1 MLQRIRR
8 ADLLDVVKWYK
19 SSSGPRLSY
28 SPPAQKVGRIECVNV
43 DGTAILPGLRV
54 APKSFFPASITFEN
68 AVNALYNNA
77 LKIAVGVTST
87 NDPNFGTAIHPS
99 RVKNGIFSAVFEG
112 LFTSIVTGSGAYLL
126 SNGTLATD
134 ETDAIGSVIATSAA
148 SDDGRKLALIKP
160 MNKSGEGLTK
170 EEIWALFET
179 KSVTVL
185 DSLQLSDGVITPVYK
200 TIKTLKKK
208 NVSTN

>member
-19 SSSGPRLSY
+19 SSTGPRLSY
-28 SPPAQKVGRIECVNV
+28 QPPVQKVGRIECVNV

-87 NDPNFGTAIHPS
+87 DDPNWGTALQPS
-99 RVKNGIFSAVFEG
+99 RVFNGIFPATFEG
-112 LFTSIVTGSGAYLL
+112 LFTSIVTGSGSYLL
-126 SNGTLATD
+126 SSGTLTT
-134 ETDAIGSVIATSAA
+134 EEKDAIGSVVATSAP
-148 SDDGRKLALIKP
+148 SSDGRKLALLKP
-160 MNKSGEGLTK
+160 ISKGGGGLTEDDVRAMFEDSQTTVVNDLVVK
-170 EEIWALFET
+170 NNAVEI
-179 KSVTVL
+179 
-185 DSLQLSDGVITPVYK
+185 IYK
-200 TIKTLKKK
+200 TVKYSALK
-208 NVSTN
+208 NA

>member
-19 SSSGPRLSY
+19 SNTGPRLSY
-28 SPPAQKVGRIECVNV
+28 QPPAQKVGRIECVNV

-87 NDPNFGTAIHPS
+87 DDPNWGTALQPS
-99 RVKNGIFSAVFEG
+99 RVTNGIFPATFEG
-112 LFTSIVTGSGAYLL
+112 LFTSIVTGSGSYLL
-126 SNGTLATD
+126 SSGTLTA
-134 ETDAIGSVIATSAA
+134 EEKDAIGSVLATSAP
-148 SDDGRKLALIKP
+148 SGDGRKLALIKP
-160 MNKSGEGLTK
+160 ISKGGGGLTEDDVRAMF
-170 EEIWALFET
+170 EESTTAVVSELNVVNNAVQI
-179 KSVTVL
+179 
-185 DSLQLSDGVITPVYK
+185 IYK
-200 TIKTLKKK
+200 TIKNVTLK
-208 NVSTN
+208 

>member
-19 SSSGPRLSY
+19 SNSGPRLSY

-77 LKIAVGVTST
+77 LKIAVGITST
-87 NDPNFGTAIHPS
+87 DDPNWGTALQPS
-99 RVKNGIFSAVFEG
+99 RVLNGIFPATFEG
-112 LFTSIVTGSGAYLL
+112 LFTSIVAGSGSYLL
-126 SNGTLATD
+126 SSGALTT
-134 ETDAIGSVIATSAA
+134 EEKDAIGSVLATSAP
-148 SDDGRKLALIKP
+148 SSDGRKLALIKP
-160 MNKSGEGLTK
+160 ISKGGGGLTEQDVRAMF
-170 EEIWALFET
+170 EETSTTFVNDLVVKNNAVEI
-179 KSVTVL
+179 
-185 DSLQLSDGVITPVYK
+185 IYK
-200 TIKTLKKK
+200 TVKYSALK
-208 NVSTN
+208 NA

>member
-68 AVNALYNNA
+68 ALNALYNNA
-77 LKIAVGVTST
+77 LKIAVGITST
-87 NDPNFGTAIHPS
+87 DDPNWGTALQPS
-99 RVKNGIFSAVFEG
+99 RVTNGIFPATFEG
-112 LFTSIVTGSGAYLL
+112 LFTSIVTGSGSYLL
-126 SNGTLATD
+126 SSGALTT
-134 ETDAIGSVIATSAA
+134 EEKDAIGSVVATSAP
-148 SDDGRKLALIKP
+148 SGDGRKLALIKP
-160 MNKSGEGLTK
+160 ISQGGGGLT
-170 EEIWALFET
+170 EQDVRDMFEV
-179 KSVTVL
+179 KTVPIL
-185 DSLQLSDGVITPVYK
+185 SSLNVSNNAIQLVYSSLQSIEF
-200 TIKTLKKK
+200 KK
-208 NVSTN
+208 